1 MKVRDGINGLFV
13 TGLLGILIVCMG
25 CIHELAPQNTD
36 ESSAL
41 RNNFAPIITDCSMT
55 YFDKTSSGTVFF
67 SAFAMDPDGTI
78 TSYAWQLSDGTQS
91 NQSSFTHSFT
101 VSGTHTATLTVTDDK
116 GAQDKETLDIVIY
129 HTE

>member
-1 MKVRDGINGLFV
+1 MLI

-25 CIHELAPQNTD
+25 CLHELTPQNTD
-36 ESSAL
+36 ESSTL

-55 YFDKTSSGTVFF
+55 YFDKTSSGTVLF
-67 SAFAMDPDGTI
+67 SGLALDPDGII

-91 NQSSFTHSFT
+91 NRSSFTHSFAS
-101 VSGTHTATLTVTDDK
+101 SGTYTATLTVTDDR
-116 GAQDKETLDIVIY
+116 GAEDMETLEVVIY